1 MTQIRM
7 LWSALFAL
15 LLIVLVAAA
24 SPQQLPVILYKV
36 ALVMLAPCLLYWVD
50 RWLFPYARP
59 DKFLTADGQVMVNH
73 KRVFAA
79 ALIRRA
85 IIIGC
90 GMLALGLGL

>member
-7 LWSALFAL
+7 LWSALIAL
-15 LLIVLVAAA
+15 VLIALVALA
-24 SPQQLPVILYKV
+24 SPQQLPVILYKLC
-36 ALVMLAPCLLYWVD
+36 LVMLAPCLLYWVD

-59 DKFLTADGQVMVNH
+59 DRYLTADGLVMVNH

-85 IIIGC
+85 IIIGA
-90 GMLALGLGL
+90 GMLALCLGL